1 MVTNHCRYLTKN
13 VTLNYL
19 VRQICS
25 ILIIGNKNKNYDL
38 KFINKSLV
46 MYDPILAIDYQA
58 FIIINIKS

>member
-19 VRQICS
+19 VRQICP
-25 ILIIGNKNKNYDL
+25 ILIIGNKNYDL

-46 MYDPILAIDYQA
+46 MYDPILVIDY
-58 FIIINIKS
+58 

>member
-46 MYDPILAIDYQA
+46 MYDPILAIDY
-58 FIIINIKS
+58 